1 MHNYA
6 ICARFAFSS
15 RFMTFLNLR
24 YCKVFANA
32 TSGDIGDSPMSP
44 FFGKSK
50 KKTLSLELR
59 IIARITRI
67 AKIITSLFLHS
78 KEKVEMCVLD
88 ATSPN
93 AAAAANSVSA
103 DSAVPALEKSIYD
116 PDSLDLNTTVNSS
129 AGEPSTAESTGEM
142 PPAKSV
148 TAISSP
154 AGNK

>member
-1 MHNYA
+1 MIAIFFNTVKGFRKCNFAGIANYRA
-6 ICARFAFSS
+6 YYENRKNNYI
-15 RFMTFLNLR
+15 L
-24 YCKVFANA
+24 V
-32 TSGDIGDSPMSP
+32 
-44 FFGKSK
+44 
-50 KKTLSLELR
+50 
-59 IIARITRI
+59 
-67 AKIITSLFLHS
+67 FLHS

-129 AGEPSTAESTGEM
+129 AGEPSTADSTGEM
-142 PPAKSV
+142 PPAQSV

-154 AGNK
+154 ANK